1 MSLRKNFGRGGAA
14 ALVLAGAF
22 VALPAMAA
30 DHRDGAA
37 AAADPSSDINDV
49 YAFMNGDNLV
59 LGMTV
64 SPFADADA
72 TFSDAVQF
80 VWHVNT
86 WNAFTDSIAGIDPAL
101 QTTVQCEFDEA
112 QMIQCWIHR
121 DGENLDY
128 IMGDASSEEGIATA
142 SSQVFA
148 GLRSDPF
155 YFYLTGF
162 NAARSAVI
170 SEVTAGN
177 VDLSNGTLCPELTG
191 GQLDALGDALTA
203 SGPGAQGLND
213 FLGANTLAIVLEVDK
228 ALFTDAENDVVSVHA
243 ATHAKP

>member
-30 DHRDGAA
+30 DHRDGGAA
-37 AAADPSSDINDV
+37 QADPSSDINDV
-49 YAFMNGDNLV
+49 YAFMNGENLV

-80 VWHVNT
+80 VWHVDT

-101 QTTVQCEFDEA
+101 QTTVQCEFDAA

-128 IMGDASSEEGIATA
+128 IMGDASSEEGIATD

-162 NAARSAVI
+162 NDARNAVI

-177 VDLSNGTLCPELTG
+177 VDLSNGTLCPELTNP
-191 GQLDALGDALTA
+191 QLEALGDALTVSA
-203 SGPGAQGLND
+203 GGQGLND
-213 FLGANTLAIVLEVDK
+213 FLGANTLAIVIEVDK